1 VSGCCSER
9 GCTRKQPFE
18 IMVGSFGR
26 YYLVTDYYEDGP
38 HLGKVRRR
46 HDITEQVEAL
56 LKQQREAKT

>member
-1 VSGCCSER
+1 
-9 GCTRKQPFE
+9 
-18 IMVGSFGR
+18 MVGSFGR